1 MLSAR
6 HRRSACSLGA
16 LFVLSAS
23 CSTEPIEQ
31 PAERAAALASSGPVA
46 FQVAKGDPAARC
58 QARMSSALRA
68 ATRERSSEG
77 PVARKL
83 NDEVVGYQAG
93 SFSGTC
99 ALASGWLSVH
109 DTRNFAQ
116 YREGA
121 KEPSRADIS
130 AAARAAVQ
138 ALEADGVVEGAQLD
152 WENVQYGTTEVRG
165 GEGYGQPEVGPLY
178 VQTRMTVPRKIDG
191 VPVVGNGVK
200 VTIDAQ
206 LRVVAIQIFWR
217 ALEKAVASTP
227 VTKTLDGAF
236 SELTQRS
243 SVQEGHVLRKAL
255 AYVDSGVRSSQEYLE
270 PWYVFET
277 KASPNDKRHLH
288 LVDAIAGIRSPD
300 VRANVEG
307 LLESDRGG
315 LR

>member
-1 MLSAR
+1 MLSAW

-16 LFVLSAS
+16 LFILSAS
-23 CSTEPIEQ
+23 CSTESTEH
-31 PAERAAALASSGPVA
+31 PAERAVALAAVAPAA
-46 FQVAKGDPAARC
+46 FQVAKGDPTARC
-58 QARMSSALRA
+58 QARVSAALRA
-68 ATRERSSEG
+68 AARERSSEG

-83 NDEVVGYQAG
+83 NEEVVGYQSG

-99 ALASGWLSVH
+99 ALASGWVSLH

-121 KEPSRADIS
+121 KEPNQADIH
-130 AAARAAVQ
+130 AAARAAIQ
-138 ALEADGVVEGAQLD
+138 ALDADGVIEGAQLD

-165 GEGYGQPEVGPLY
+165 GEGYGQPEVGPFY

-200 VTIDAQ
+200 VTVDAQ

-236 SELTQRS
+236 SELTRRS
-243 SVQEGHVLRKAL
+243 SVEAGHVLRKAL

-277 KASPNDKRHLH
+277 KASPSDKRHLH
-288 LVDAIAGIRSPD
+288 LVDAIAGVRSPD

-307 LLESDRGG
+307 FLESDRGG